1 MASDLDNYLAAE
13 QLIITRLKETVPE
26 LVDVSDWS
34 DYASINEAAIRTPS
48 AYVLY
53 LGDRPRE
60 AGGKGEVQR
69 ADQIWGV
76 MIVVRNVAQ
85 RPGGGE
91 IRETAG
97 PLMMRT
103 LRALMGWQP
112 APQYRPLERM
122 PAPRPDYRDS
132 VGYFPLQFAT
142 GVIIKGDPR

>member
-53 LGDRPRE
+53 LGDRPRV
-60 AGGKGEVQR
+60 AGGKGVVQR
-69 ADQIWGV
+69 ADQFWGV
-76 MIVVRNVAQ
+76 KNEKHNEAQ
-85 RPGGGE
+85 HPGGGE

-97 PLMMRT
+97 PLMM
-103 LRALMGWQP
+103 
-112 APQYRPLERM
+112 
-122 PAPRPDYRDS
+122 
-132 VGYFPLQFAT
+132 
-142 GVIIKGDPR
+142 

>member
-76 MIVVRNVAQ
+76 MIVVLNLAQ
-85 RPGGGE
+85 RPGDKE

-97 PLMMRT
+97 PSMR
-103 LRALMGWQP
+103 RARRARRGGQP
-112 APQYRPLERM
+112 APRERPGE
-122 PAPRPDYRDS
+122 
-132 VGYFPLQFAT
+132 
-142 GVIIKGDPR
+142 

>member
-69 ADQIWGV
+69 AAQIWGV

-85 RPGGGE
+85 HPNNKEKHKTTKPKKKRS
-91 IRETAG
+91 
-97 PLMMRT
+97 

-112 APQYRPLERM
+112 APQYRPVERM
-122 PAPRPDYRDS
+122 PA
-132 VGYFPLQFAT
+132 
-142 GVIIKGDPR
+142 